1 MWKDQQKQ
9 SYTLYYD
16 GMPQHEVDD
25 QAEYVHP
32 RQLMNDLDNP
42 KISKADLEVKVLRRL
57 GIDVSK
63 YLNRHNQRRQERIEA
78 EYQDNSRED
87 AALRY

>member
-1 MWKDQQKQ
+1 
-9 SYTLYYD
+9 
-16 GMPQHEVDD
+16 MPQHEVDD